1 MAVGVPSTHRHM
13 TEPETVH
20 VFRFAVLSDMIQR
33 CPYVPVTALLLH
45 QLKEE
50 MAASWPDTSSS
61 ERVGLAS
68 GASLHTGPFIC
79 FGVSLV
85 LDSFGT
91 PSKALLMHRMDVC
104 MAALNV
110 IRFVLIKDRG
120 QNVTGIWHQDTKERL
135 CSAIINPMRT
145 ITKELQSPLGE
156 GPAQMGQQHDSEM
169 HIFML
174 REVLDRID
182 ELLQEAPSSPP
193 QAQ

>member
-1 MAVGVPSTHRHM
+1 M

-68 GASLHTGPFIC
+68 SASLHTGPFIC

-145 ITKELQSPLGE
+145 ITKELQSARGE

-174 REVLDRID
+174 REVLGRID

-193 QAQ
+193 QAR